1 MFKFGFG
8 RVWFDKDG
16 GAGGGAGPGN
26 GAGGNPPAPGAGGD
40 AGTGGTG
47 NAPGGQGGNQP
58 GSNNGTPPTGSITFA
73 SEAEFQKKVDEMLK
87 DRLEREKKKAEEA
100 AQKAAANAEAE
111 AAKKNGEWQ
120 KVAEAKEREIAENAK
135 KLAEL
140 DAISGKATKFETA
153 LQKQL
158 ETLRK
163 DLPASITA
171 LLDKLDAAEQ
181 LEWLAANRESLT
193 KKGPDGVP
201 ATPPADGGANEKATE
216 EARKTFQRQSRSWF

>member
-1 MFKFGFG
+1 MLFNKFGFG
-8 RVWFDKDG
+8 QVWFDKDG
-16 GAGGGAGPGN
+16 GAGGGGGSGN
-26 GAGGNPPAPGAGGD
+26 GAGTPPNADAGGAGNGP
-40 AGTGGTG
+40 AGGGTG
-47 NAPGGQGGNQP
+47 NAPGGASP
-58 GSNNGTPPTGSITFA
+58 NNGTPPAGGIIFA

-87 DRLEREKKKAEEA
+87 DRLEREKKKTEEA
-100 AQKAAANAEAE
+100 TRKAAADAEAE

-140 DAISGKATKFETA
+140 DAISGKASKFETA

-158 ETLRK
+158 ENLRK

-201 ATPPADGGANEKATE
+201 PTPPPNGDGDSKATE
-216 EARKTFQRQSRSWF
+216 EARKTFQRQLRSWF

>member
-1 MFKFGFG
+1 MLINKFGF
-8 RVWFDKDG
+8 WFDKDG
-16 GAGGGAGPGN
+16 GAGSGDGAS
-26 GAGGNPPAPGAGGD
+26 GNPPAPGAGGD
-40 AGTGGTG
+40 GTGNGTGGTG
-47 NAPGGQGGNQP
+47 NVPGGAGP
-58 GSNNGTPPTGSITFA
+58 NNGTPPAGGITFA
-73 SEAEFQKKVDEMLK
+73 SEADFQKKVDEMLK
-87 DRLEREKKKAEEA
+87 ERLERERKKTEEA
-100 AQKAAANAEAE
+100 TRKAAADAEAE

-120 KVAEAKEREIAENAK
+120 KVAEAKEKEIAENAK

-140 DAISGKATKFETA
+140 DAISGKATKFEGA
-153 LQKQL
+153 LKKQL

-181 LEWLAANRESLT
+181 LEWLAVNRESLT

-201 ATPPADGGANEKATE
+201 PTPPPNGDGDGKATE